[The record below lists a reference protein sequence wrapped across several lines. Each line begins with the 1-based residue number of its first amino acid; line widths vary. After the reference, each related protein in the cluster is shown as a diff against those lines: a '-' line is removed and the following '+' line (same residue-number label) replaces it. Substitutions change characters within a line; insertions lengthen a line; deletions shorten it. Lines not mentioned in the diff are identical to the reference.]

1 MRKIINI
8 EKVTDLKYLNMYQI
22 TYEKDGKT
30 YKYNVASR
38 RELNELECNSEG
50 KTDAVRVI
58 PYIIKDG
65 KKYVVLIKEFRNAIN
80 KYIYGVPAGLVD
92 KGESGRT
99 AAIREL
105 KEEIGAKVIAIARTQ
120 KPSYS
125 SAGMTDEKID
135 CYEAQVELVYKQ
147 SLEETEDITVKIIPV
162 DRLLEFMDKNQFGLQ
177 SALQLKAFYYK
188 SKLEEK
194 NMEK

>member
-1 MRKIINI
+1 MRKIIKI

-38 RELNELECNSEG
+38 RSLEELECNSKG
-50 KTDAVRVI
+50 KTDAVRII
-58 PYIIKDG
+58 PYIVKDG
-65 KKYVVLIKEFRNAIN
+65 KKYVVLIREFRNAIN
-80 KYIYGVPAGLVD
+80 KYIYGVPAGLID
-92 KGESGRT
+92 KGESGKT

-105 KEEIGAKVIAIARTQ
+105 REEIGAKVIKIERTQ

-135 CYEAQVELVYKQ
+135 CYEAQVELAYKQ
-147 SLEETEDITVKIIPV
+147 ALEETEDITVKIIPL
-162 DRLLEFMDKNQFGLQ
+162 DRLLEFMDKNKFGLQ

-188 SKLEEK
+188 SKLQE
-194 NMEK
+194 MEK